1 VQEIVASVFGDVLG
15 AERVGLDDDFFALGG
30 NSLIATRLAA
40 RLGQALDAQ
49 VPVRVLF
56 ENSTVEG
63 LAVVAQ
69 KTAGSG
75 ARMELEAR
83 ERPERLPL
91 SLAQQRMWLVN
102 QMDPGSASYNIPLA
116 LRLTGNLDVA
126 ALRQALHDV
135 LVRHE
140 SLRTSYPSDIE
151 GPVQKIV
158 AIDELLSPLETIQVD
173 DEAAAFNRVV
183 ELVTTGFDVAQ
194 EVPVRTG
201 LLELGPADFIFVLV
215 AHHIAADGE
224 SMGPLARDMMVA
236 YEARVRGTA
245 PSWTPLTVQYADFA
259 IWQREVLGSAGEVGS
274 QAARQLDF
282 WRRTLDGVSSTPGL
296 PSDRQR
302 PAQMSARAGVSEF
315 SVNAETAARLNEIAR
330 EHNATLFMVVHAA
343 LAVLIARLSG
353 SRDFAIG
360 TVVAGR
366 GEQQLDDIVGMFVN
380 TLALRTAP
388 DLGAGFGDLVSLV
401 RNVDLEAFANGDIP
415 FEEVTGV
422 VSASASELFQVALS
436 VEPMA
441 GASFSLPDL
450 KITAVEGVEAT
461 AKFDLQLNLSS
472 DPVTGGLLGHL
483 VFAAD
488 LFDQATAD
496 AHVERFVRVLDRVSS
511 DPSRPIGDIE
521 LLTDSERAEVL
532 GSVDTTPPP
541 AVGAPTGRLVPQ
553 RLANSVEAD
562 PDAVAV
568 VCDEEEMTYHE
579 VDARSSRLARHLI
592 NLGIGPGDTVGI
604 TGLRG
609 IELVVAA
616 WALSKAGAAALVGA
630 TGAARGTET
639 APSVALALIS
649 GEAESDVPLDTSLD
663 LDQPDVIELVA
674 SYSSRSVNY
683 TDRLRPLSAD
693 DIAVVVAG
701 SHPGQITH
709 GELAAKLDA
718 MSQKHDVDYE
728 SRLMYFGPEEDETS
742 ILTILLGGAV
752 GGVVLLYSE
761 AAKDAEVQELLAEEW
776 VSHAVGPTDVFTG
789 VVEAALPDLRL
800 ACDPAT
806 WTLS

>member
-1 VQEIVASVFGDVLG
+1 
-15 AERVGLDDDFFALGG
+15 
-30 NSLIATRLAA
+30 
-40 RLGQALDAQ
+40 
-49 VPVRVLF
+49 
-56 ENSTVEG
+56 
-63 LAVVAQ
+63 
-69 KTAGSG
+69 
-75 ARMELEAR
+75 MELEAR

-102 QMDPGSASYNIPLA
+102 QMDPGSAAYNIPLA

-315 SVNAETAARLNEIAR
+315 SVNAEMAARLNEIAR

-415 FEEVTGV
+415 FEEVTGAL
-422 VSASASELFQVALS
+422 SASASELFQVALS

-789 VVEAALPDLRL
+789 VVEGASADLYAWRGVATSTGTPGHAAV
-800 ACDPAT
+800 T
-806 WTLS
+806 QS